1 MGLFS
6 ESVLVRIALT
16 VVVYAVSCGVVAATT
31 FTVDSTG
38 DGGDSD
44 TADGVCD
51 DGLGNCTLRAAIEQA
66 NAVADGM
73 MFSANA
79 DILNR
84 HQIAGKR
91 RYFGA
96 QLQVRLV
103 EGRGQRRSHPRILTI
118 CRRQGRP

>member
-1 MGLFS
+1 MGFFL

-51 DGLGNCTLRAAIEQA
+51 DGLGHCTLRAAIEQA
-66 NAVADGM
+66 NAVAGLDTIN
-73 MFSANA
+73 FS
-79 DILNR
+79 IPGPGP
-84 HQIAGKR
+84 H
-91 RYFGA
+91 
-96 QLQVRLV
+96 
-103 EGRGQRRSHPRILTI
+103 TI
-118 CRRQGRP
+118 QP